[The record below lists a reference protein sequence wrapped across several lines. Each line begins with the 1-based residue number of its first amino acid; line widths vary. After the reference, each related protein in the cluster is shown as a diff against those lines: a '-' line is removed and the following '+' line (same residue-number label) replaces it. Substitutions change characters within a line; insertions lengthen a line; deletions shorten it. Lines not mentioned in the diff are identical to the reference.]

1 MKNNE
6 NLTKRQKLEE
16 RVKFFLSNKSNFYNN
31 HHRFE
36 NDKENKGNDLNTP
49 TVKMYNYNSKNDIGE
64 TVDETLGSNSKN
76 ILNYNNKIS
85 GENNKTKNLTKISV
99 KRSFAG
105 QIEPRFKIVEFQKL
119 APKFLKSAENSITAS
134 QILNQDTYINNN
146 ELLEIDEKLPQEKLN
161 QIKERINKLN
171 IYKNFPFNYFFD
183 KEKCYEELS
192 KDFKSNGIKNLDY
205 KIKIGASYLNI
216 LMKEDNPISKLFIYN
231 KEINKF
237 LIRELCFYLIILF
250 LDDFQNG
257 LKNSDLSELSNCV
270 TFCHLNYLFVLM
282 LIIKNTNDNIF
293 EHLTEADKADD
304 FCYTS
309 YLKCKT
315 IVELNHEKIDEI
327 QIKKNFHNYNKIIK
341 SILNNLLRDL
351 SFVNHIIAE
360 NILKIFYCTKDYLL
374 SDVMDDFLKGND
386 LLNQK
391 LNRIIRDSIKLK
403 KNKSS
408 EYEVDNEKENENE
421 NDYNEDMIIPKPSIP
436 YLPKKNESEKREYC
450 LVLDLDETL
459 VHYMEEEDED
469 NAYVKVRMG
478 VENFINALSEYC
490 EIVIFTAST
499 QYYADIVIDGL
510 ECKDKIDYKLYRQ
523 HTDFIDGTHIKDLSK
538 LGRNLSKIIII
549 DNLEDNYQLQPKNGL
564 NIIDFEGDEN
574 DNELIYLMQDLLNL
588 VKVPGLDVRNELD
601 IIRRNMRKRY
611 LDLIY

>member
-6 NLTKRQKLEE
+6 KLTKRQRLEE
-16 RVKFFLSNKSNFYNN
+16 RVKFFLSNKSHVYNN
-31 HHRFE
+31 QNRLE

-49 TVKMYNYNSKNDIGE
+49 TIKIFKYNSKNDNGE
-64 TVDETLGSNSKN
+64 TADETLGRNSKN
-76 ILNYNNKIS
+76 ISNFSKKIS
-85 GENNKTKNLTKISV
+85 GGNNKTKNLATISV
-99 KRSFAG
+99 KRSIAG

-119 APKFLKSAENSITAS
+119 APKFLKSADNSITAS
-134 QILNQDTYINNN
+134 QILNQDTYINDNY
-146 ELLEIDEKLPQEKLN
+146 LLEIDEKLPQEKLN
-161 QIKERINKLN
+161 QIKERINKIN
-171 IYKNFPFNYFFD
+171 IYKNFPFNYFFE

-205 KIKIGASYLNI
+205 KTKIGASYLNI
-216 LMKEDNPISKLFIYN
+216 LMKEDNSISKLFIYN

-237 LIRELCFYLIILF
+237 LIRELCFYLIVLF
-250 LDDFQNG
+250 LNDFQSG
-257 LKNSDLSELSNCV
+257 LKNSDLTELSNCV

-293 EHLTEADKADD
+293 EHLTEENKDDD
-304 FCYTS
+304 FCYIS

-327 QIKKNFHNYNKIIK
+327 QINKNFHNYNKIIK
-341 SILNNLLRDL
+341 SILYNLLRDL
-351 SFVNHIIAE
+351 SFVNNIIAE

-391 LNRIIRDSIKLK
+391 LNRIIRDSLK
-403 KNKSS
+403 PKINGSS
-408 EYEVDNEKENENE
+408 EYEVDNEKEKENE
-421 NDYNEDMIIPKPSIP
+421 YNEDMVIPKPSIP
-436 YLPKKNESEKREYC
+436 YLPKKNENEKREYC

-459 VHYMEEEDED
+459 VHYMEEEDKD

-478 VENFINALSEYC
+478 VGEFINALSKYC

-510 ECKDKIDYKLYRQ
+510 DCKDKIDYKLYRQ

-549 DNLEDNYQLQPKNGL
+549 DNLEDNYVLQPKNGL

-574 DNELIYLMQDLLNL
+574 DNELIYLMKDLLNI
-588 VKVPGLDVRNELD
+588 VRKPGLDVRNELD
-601 IIRRNMRKRY
+601 VIRRNMRKRY
-611 LDLIY
+611 IDLI

>member
-1 MKNNE
+1 
-6 NLTKRQKLEE
+6 
-16 RVKFFLSNKSNFYNN
+16 
-31 HHRFE
+31 
-36 NDKENKGNDLNTP
+36 
-49 TVKMYNYNSKNDIGE
+49 MYNYNSKNDIGE

>member
-6 NLTKRQKLEE
+6 KLIKRQRIEE
-16 RVKFFLSNKSNFYNN
+16 RVKFFLSNKSHPYNN
-31 HHRFE
+31 QNRLE

-49 TVKMYNYNSKNDIGE
+49 TIKIFNYNSKNDNGE
-64 TVDETLGSNSKN
+64 TADEALGRNSKN
-76 ILNYNNKIS
+76 ISNCNKKIS
-85 GENNKTKNLTKISV
+85 RENNKSKNLATISV
-99 KRSFAG
+99 KKSIAG

-119 APKFLKSAENSITAS
+119 APKFLKSTYNSITAS
-134 QILNQDTYINNN
+134 QILNQDTYINDN

-161 QIKERINKLN
+161 QIKERINKIN

-183 KEKCYEELS
+183 KEKFYEELS

-205 KIKIGASYLNI
+205 KIKIGANYLNI

-237 LIRELCFYLIILF
+237 LIRELCFYLIVLF
-250 LDDFQNG
+250 LNDFQSG
-257 LKNSDLSELSNCV
+257 LKNSDLTELSNCA
-270 TFCHLNYLFVLM
+270 TFCHLNYLFVLK

-293 EHLTEADKADD
+293 EHLTEENKSND
-304 FCYTS
+304 FCYIS

-351 SFVNHIIAE
+351 SFINNIIAE

-391 LNRIIRDSIKLK
+391 LNRIIRDSLK
-403 KNKSS
+403 PKINKSS
-408 EYEVDNEKENENE
+408 EYEVDNEEEKENE
-421 NDYNEDMIIPKPSIP
+421 YNEDMVIPKPSIP
-436 YLPKKNESEKREYC
+436 YLPKKNEFEKREYC

-459 VHYMEEEDED
+459 VHYMEEEDKD

-478 VENFINALSEYC
+478 VGEFINTLSKYC

-510 ECKDKIDYKLYRQ
+510 DCKDKIDYKLYRQ

-549 DNLEDNYQLQPKNGL
+549 DNLEDNYLLQPNNGL

-574 DNELIYLMQDLLNL
+574 DNELIYLMKDLLNI
-588 VKVPGLDVRNELD
+588 VRQPGLDVRNELD
-601 IIRRNMRKRY
+601 VIRRNMRKRY
-611 LDLIY
+611 IDLI

>member
-6 NLTKRQKLEE
+6 KLTKRQRLEE
-16 RVKFFLSNKSNFYNN
+16 RVKFFLSNKSHVYNN
-31 HHRFE
+31 QNRLE
-36 NDKENKGNDLNTP
+36 NDKENKGNNLNTP
-49 TVKMYNYNSKNDIGE
+49 TIKIFKYNSKNDNGE
-64 TVDETLGSNSKN
+64 TADETLGRNSKN
-76 ILNYNNKIS
+76 ISNFSKKIS
-85 GENNKTKNLTKISV
+85 GENNKTKNLATISV
-99 KRSFAG
+99 KRSIAG

-119 APKFLKSAENSITAS
+119 APKFLKSSDNSITAS

-161 QIKERINKLN
+161 QIKERINKIN

-237 LIRELCFYLIILF
+237 LIRELCFYLIVLF
-250 LDDFQNG
+250 LNDFHSG
-257 LKNSDLSELSNCV
+257 LKNSDLMELSNCV

-293 EHLTEADKADD
+293 EHLTKENKADN
-304 FCYTS
+304 FCYIS

-327 QIKKNFHNYNKIIK
+327 QINKNFHNYNKIIK
-341 SILNNLLRDL
+341 SILYNLLRDL
-351 SFVNHIIAE
+351 SFVNNIIAE

-391 LNRIIRDSIKLK
+391 LNRIIRDSIKPK
-403 KNKSS
+403 INKSS
-408 EYEVDNEKENENE
+408 EYEVDNENEKENE
-421 NDYNEDMIIPKPSIP
+421 YNEDMVIPKPSIP
-436 YLPKKNESEKREYC
+436 YLPKKNENEKREYC

-459 VHYMEEEDED
+459 VHYMEEEDKD

-478 VENFINALSEYC
+478 VGEFINALSKYC

-510 ECKDKIDYKLYRQ
+510 DCKDKIDYKLYRQ
-523 HTDFIDGTHIKDLSK
+523 HTDFIDDTHIKDLSK

-549 DNLEDNYQLQPKNGL
+549 DNLEDNYVLQPKNGL

-574 DNELIYLMQDLLNL
+574 DNELIYLMKDLLNI
-588 VKVPGLDVRNELD
+588 VRKPGLDVRNELD
-601 IIRRNMRKRY
+601 VIRRNMRKRY
-611 LDLIY
+611 IDLI